1 MKFYNREKELDLLK
15 KIEKLS
21 CKSAQLTF
29 LTGRRRVGKTTL
41 LRECFK
47 GQAYLYFFIG
57 KKNEILLCEEFSET
71 IRQVLKI
78 EQFENFRS
86 FSKLFAFLME
96 LSMTKNFTLILDEF
110 QEFYYSNP
118 SVYSDM
124 QHTWDRYKADSKI
137 NLICCGSIYT
147 LMTKIFTDSKEPLYG
162 RANFHLKIEPFDV
175 ITIKEFLCDHNP
187 KYKNEDLLALY
198 ILSGGVPKYL
208 EQLSLADVMD
218 AKNLMDF
225 YFSYNSTFLEEGK
238 NILIDEFG
246 KDYGNYF
253 SILSLIAGSKTS
265 RPEIESIM
273 NISVGGFL
281 DKLEVDFQLIAK
293 IKPILSSPGSKNI
306 KYYIKDVFLNFWFR
320 FVYKNR
326 SAVEMQNNAY
336 ILELL
341 KRDYETYSGRLLER
355 YFNDMLIKTQKYS
368 EIGTYW
374 EKGNQNEI
382 DIVAVNSLHKVI
394 DFFEIKK
401 QKSAI
406 RISHLEKKAE
416 KIMQKFE
423 GYSFGFFGLSME
435 DM

>member
-1 MKFYNREKELDLLK
+1 
-15 KIEKLS
+15 
-21 CKSAQLTF
+21 
-29 LTGRRRVGKTTL
+29 
-41 LRECFK
+41 
-47 GQAYLYFFIG
+47 
-57 KKNEILLCEEFSET
+57 
-71 IRQVLKI
+71 VLNI
-78 EQFENFRS
+78 EQFENFKT

-96 LSMTKNFTLILDEF
+96 LSKTRHFTLILDEF
-110 QEFYYSNP
+110 QEFYYGNP

-124 QHTWDRYKADSKI
+124 QQIWDRYKADSKI

-147 LMTKIFTDSKEPLYG
+147 LMTKIFTDRKEPLYG

-175 ITIKEFLCDHNP
+175 LTIKEFLCDQFP

-208 EQLSLADVMD
+208 EQLSLSDKMD
-218 AKNLMDF
+218 YKNMMDF

-273 NISVGGFL
+273 NISVGGYL
-281 DKLEVDFQLIAK
+281 EKLEEDFQLITK
-293 IKPILSSPGSKNI
+293 VKPLMSSQGSRNI
-306 KYYIKDVFLNFWFR
+306 KYYIKDLFLNFWFR
-320 FVYKNR
+320 YVYKNR
-326 SAVEMQNNAY
+326 SAVEMQNTAY
-336 ILELL
+336 ILEIL

-355 YFNDMLIKTQKYS
+355 YFIDKLIMSQKYS

-382 DIVAVNSLHKVI
+382 DIVAINSLNKVV

-406 RISHLEKKAE
+406 RISNLEKKAE

-423 GYSFGFFGLSME
+423 GYSFGFYGLSMD

>member
-1 MKFYNREKELDLLK
+1 
-15 KIEKLS
+15 
-21 CKSAQLTF
+21 
-29 LTGRRRVGKTTL
+29 
-41 LRECFK
+41 
-47 GQAYLYFFIG
+47 
-57 KKNEILLCEEFSET
+57 
-71 IRQVLKI
+71 
-78 EQFENFRS
+78 
-86 FSKLFAFLME
+86 
-96 LSMTKNFTLILDEF
+96 
-110 QEFYYSNP
+110 
-118 SVYSDM
+118 
-124 QHTWDRYKADSKI
+124 
-137 NLICCGSIYT
+137 
-147 LMTKIFTDSKEPLYG
+147 MTKIFTDRKEPLYG

-175 ITIKEFLCDHNP
+175 FTIKEFLCDQNP

-208 EQLSLADVMD
+208 EQLSLADKMD
-218 AKNLMDF
+218 SKNLMDF

-273 NISVGGFL
+273 SISVGGFL

-293 IKPILSSPGSKNI
+293 VKPIFSSPGSKNM
-306 KYYIKDVFLNFWFR
+306 KYYIKDIFLNFWFR
-320 FVYKNR
+320 FVYKYR

-336 ILELL
+336 ILEIL
-341 KRDYETYSGRLLER
+341 KRDYDTYSGKLLER
-355 YFNDMLIKTQKYS
+355 YFNDKLIKSQKYS
-368 EIGTYW
+368 EVGTYW

-382 DIVAVNSLHKVI
+382 DIVAINSLNKIV
-394 DFFEIKK
+394 DFYEIKK

-416 KIMQKFE
+416 KIMQKFA
-423 GYSFGFFGLSME
+423 GYTFGFYGLSLE

>member
-1 MKFYNREKELDLLK
+1 MKFYNREKELELLK
-15 KIEKLS
+15 KIETLS

-41 LRECFK
+41 LRQCFE

-78 EQFENFRS
+78 EQFENFRT

-96 LSMTKNFTLILDEF
+96 LSQTRNFTLILDEF
-110 QEFYYSNP
+110 QEFYHSNP

-124 QHTWDRYKADSKI
+124 QQIWDRYKTESKI

-147 LMTKIFTDSKEPLYG
+147 LMTKIFTDRKEPLYG

-175 ITIKEFLCDHNP
+175 FTIKEFLCEQYP

-208 EQLSLADVMD
+208 EQLSLADKMD
-218 AKNLMDF
+218 SKNLMDF

-238 NILIDEFG
+238 NILVDEFG

-293 IKPILSSPGSKNI
+293 VKPILSSPGSKNM

-326 SAVEMQNNAY
+326 SAVEMQNTAY
-336 ILELL
+336 ILEIL

-355 YFNDMLIKTQKYS
+355 YYNDKLIKTQKYS

-406 RISHLEKKAE
+406 RISNLEKKAE

-423 GYSFGFFGLSME
+423 GYSFGFYGLSME

>member
-1 MKFYNREKELDLLK
+1 MKFYNREKELELLK
-15 KIEKLS
+15 KIEKIS
-21 CKSAQLTF
+21 HSSAQLTF

-41 LRECFK
+41 LRHCFEK
-47 GQAYLYFFIG
+47 QSYLYFFIG

-96 LSMTKNFTLILDEF
+96 LSQIRNFTLILDEF
-110 QEFYYSNP
+110 QEFYYTNP

-124 QHTWDRYKADSKI
+124 QQIWDRYKSNSKI

-147 LMTKIFTDSKEPLYG
+147 LMTKIFTDRKEPLYG

-175 ITIKEFLCDHNP
+175 VTIKEFLSEHHP
-187 KYKNEDLLALY
+187 KFKNEDLLALY

-208 EQLSLADVMD
+208 EQLSLADKLD
-218 AKNLMDF
+218 SKNLMDF
-225 YFSYNSTFLEEGK
+225 YFSYNSTFMEEGR

-265 RPEIESIM
+265 RSEIESIM

-281 DKLEVDFQLIAK
+281 EKLEVDFQLIARV
-293 IKPILSSPGSKNI
+293 KPILSSEGSRNI
-306 KYYIKDVFLNFWFR
+306 KYFIKDVFLNFWFR
-320 FVYKNR
+320 FVYKYR
-326 SAVEMQNNAY
+326 SAVEMQNNVY
-336 ILELL
+336 LKEVL
-341 KRDYETYSGRLLER
+341 KRDYDTYSGKILER
-355 YFNDMLIKTQKYS
+355 YFIDKLVKSQKYS

-382 DIVAVNSLHKVI
+382 DIVAINNLNKVV

-406 RISHLEKKAE
+406 KINHLEKKAE

-423 GYSFGFFGLSME
+423 GYSFGFYGLSME

>member
-1 MKFYNREKELDLLK
+1 MKFYNRENELELLK

-21 CKSAQLTF
+21 SKSAQFTF

-41 LRECFK
+41 LRHCFE

-57 KKNEILLCEEFSET
+57 KKHEILLCEEFSET

-78 EQFENFRS
+78 EQFENFRT

-96 LSMTKNFTLILDEF
+96 QSQTRNFTLILDEF

-118 SVYSDM
+118 SVFSDM
-124 QHTWDRYKADSKI
+124 QQIWDRYQSNSKI

-147 LMTKIFTDSKEPLYG
+147 LMTKIFTDRKEPLYG

-175 ITIKEFLCDHNP
+175 LTIKEFISDINP
-187 KYKNEDLLALY
+187 KYKKEDLLALY

-208 EQLSLADVMD
+208 EQLSLSDKMD
-218 AKNLMDF
+218 YKNMMNF

-273 NISVGGFL
+273 NISVGGYL
-281 DKLEVDFQLIAK
+281 EKLEGDFQLIAK
-293 IKPILSSPGSKNI
+293 IKPLMSSPGSRNM

-320 FVYKNR
+320 FVYKYR
-326 SAVEMQNNAY
+326 SAVEMQNKAY
-336 ILELL
+336 VLEVL
-341 KRDYETYSGRLLER
+341 KRDYDSYSGRLLER
-355 YFNDMLIKTQKYS
+355 YFIDKLIKSQKYS
-368 EIGTYW
+368 EIGNYW

-382 DIVAVNSLHKVI
+382 DIVAVNHLHKLV
-394 DFFEIKK
+394 DFYEVKK
-401 QKSAI
+401 QKSAL

-416 KIMQKFE
+416 KIMQKYTD
-423 GYSFGFFGLSME
+423 YSFGFYGLSLE